1 MRISS
6 GKYGG
11 RRLETPHHLPA
22 RPTTDMAKESLINI
36 LTNRMN
42 PEGITALDL
51 FAGTGSI
58 SFELI
63 SRGAA
68 KVISV
73 EKGNMQQTY
82 IQKIHDTLHLGH
94 EHMLLRRDV
103 FRFIKSCREQ
113 FDFIFADP
121 PYDLPEL
128 DTIPQLVLD
137 STLLKDSGLLVVEH
151 GKHSDF
157 SSHPHFREM
166 RKYGAVHFSF
176 FSKQSEV
183 GD

>member
-1 MRISS
+1 MRIIS

-11 RRLETPHHLPA
+11 RRFETPHNLPA
-22 RPTTDMAKESLINI
+22 RPTTDMAKESLFNI
-36 LTNRMN
+36 LANRMN
-42 PEGITALDL
+42 PEEITALDL

-58 SFELI
+58 SFELV

-73 EKGNMQQTY
+73 EKGNIQQAY
-82 IQKIHDTLHLGH
+82 IQKIHDMLGLGR
-94 EHMLLRRDV
+94 EHMLLRGDV

-113 FDFIFADP
+113 FDLIFADP
-121 PYDLPEL
+121 PYDLPEMTVL
-128 DTIPQLVLD
+128 PQLILD
-137 STLLKDSGLLVVEH
+137 RPLLKEQGLLIVEH

-157 SSHPHFREM
+157 SSHPHFQEM
-166 RKYGAVHFSF
+166 RRYGAVHFSF
-176 FSKQSEV
+176 FSKQNKV